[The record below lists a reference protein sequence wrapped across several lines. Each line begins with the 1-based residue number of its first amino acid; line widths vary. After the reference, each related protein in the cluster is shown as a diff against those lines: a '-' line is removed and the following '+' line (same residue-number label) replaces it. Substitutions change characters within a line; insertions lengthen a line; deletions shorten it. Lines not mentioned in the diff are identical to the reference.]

1 MQRLLFYSMLILVNI
16 EVINDVMQ
24 FNLHIICLVLSFCFE
39 DLKIFIFEKK
49 LKKKQTH
56 RGKQK
61 SHSLNIK
68 HSL

>member
-49 LKKKQTH
+49 LKKKNKRIEENRNH
-56 RGKQK
+56 
-61 SHSLNIK
+61 IV
-68 HSL
+68 